1 MLFTWSW
8 RKASWK
14 WSTCSGNDQ
23 PAWRSAKG
31 WTGMNGTAFWW
42 GSTSTGR
49 NWSPGWTIN
58 KKRPRLKSWNTWSIT
73 ECPRNWRLSSL
84 LVVIYNDTFRVFKF
98 FNGKMNFKT
107 LIKRN
112 IMPLFSMNIKI
123 LEIFYE
129 LIHHRIYFLNFQNIN
144 REIFIQRYY
153 LNDCTQNIIRIW
165 LTIIGIYLLI
175 SKIKWWNYFPYYN
188 SELRDFSLGLSSEER
203 LHGVKYIIESFV
215 GCIRDMVLSSGKSAS
230 DLLPIQPLI
239 ATKHE
244 NVREGCIDK

>member
-1 MLFTWSW
+1 M
-8 RKASWK
+8 
-14 WSTCSGNDQ
+14 
-23 PAWRSAKG
+23 
-31 WTGMNGTAFWW
+31 
-42 GSTSTGR
+42 
-49 NWSPGWTIN
+49 
-58 KKRPRLKSWNTWSIT
+58 

-98 FNGKMNFKT
+98 FNGKMYFKT

-165 LTIIGIYLLI
+165 LTIIGIYSLI
-175 SKIKWWNYFPYYN
+175 SKIK
-188 SELRDFSLGLSSEER
+188 
-203 LHGVKYIIESFV
+203 
-215 GCIRDMVLSSGKSAS
+215 
-230 DLLPIQPLI
+230 
-239 ATKHE
+239 
-244 NVREGCIDK
+244 